1 MRRRRFLSLVGGA
14 AVAWPASTIAQQ
26 LSKVFRLGYLAMLPG
41 EDATLAK
48 PLLQRL
54 AELGY
59 EDGKNMRFEYRSAG
73 GQARQLPQ
81 LAAELLRSDPDVLIA
96 GWGTLT
102 AKATKAATTSIPV
115 VFTSVGDPLGAE
127 LIASLN
133 RPGAN
138 VTGLTSQAKD
148 VVGKRLHILHEV
160 VPPHQR
166 VAVVLNPDTP
176 FSALALQELKDAA
189 AGRNFDLI
197 EARTARELS
206 EGIEA
211 AIRSGAGGLLTSE
224 DFLVLNLSQEI
235 AERAARARLPTMFGT
250 RASVEAGGLMS
261 YGTDQRQLWRRAAEY
276 VDRILK
282 GVKPGD
288 LPVEQPTKFELV
300 INLKTAKALGV
311 AIPDRVLALA
321 DEVIE

>member
-1 MRRRRFLSLVGGA
+1 M
-14 AVAWPASTIAQQ
+14 
-26 LSKVFRLGYLAMLPG
+26 
-41 EDATLAK
+41 
-48 PLLQRL
+48 
-54 AELGY
+54 
-59 EDGKNMRFEYRSAG
+59 
-73 GQARQLPQ
+73 
-81 LAAELLRSDPDVLIA
+81 
-96 GWGTLT
+96 
-102 AKATKAATTSIPV
+102 
-115 VFTSVGDPLGAE
+115 
-127 LIASLN
+127 IASLN

-160 VPPHQR
+160 VPPHKR

-224 DFLVLNLSQEI
+224 DFLVLNLSREI

-250 RASVEAGGLMS
+250 RTSVEAGGLMS